1 MSAGEPEV
9 QPADGGRTAA
19 GRGRGGRGGRGGR
32 RGRRAAST
40 ASEDQGTSTSPAAVP
55 KGTSKGKR
63 KADHMEGSSAQQAK
77 HAQHVLKRKD
87 RAKPPSCPMCQSD
100 TILACDKLEAV
111 SFAEL
116 KMIMG

>member
-1 MSAGEPEV
+1 MEQQEEA
-9 QPADGGRTAA
+9 QAAADEHSVA
-19 GRGRGGRGGRGGR
+19 GRGRGGRVGRGGR
-32 RGRRAAST
+32 PGRKAQEEKDDSIG
-40 ASEDQGTSTSPAAVP
+40 Q

-63 KADHMEGSSAQQAK
+63 KAGAMEGSSAQQAK

-87 RAKPPSCPMCQSD
+87 RAKPPPCPMCHSD
-100 TILACDKLEAV
+100 TILACDKLEQV